1 VSDTTGDEKRDGVY
15 PIKYFHMTLSDS
27 FSLAYRTVRS
37 NKLRTGITVAI
48 IAFGIMALIG
58 IITAI
63 DALNGSLRE
72 SFSTMGANGFTISYK
87 ERFRFNDNE
96 RTEKVDKTKKQKKS
110 NLDKPIQLYEAEL
123 FKKTFDYPA
132 LVSISL
138 SGPGAVE
145 LRYKSKKTNPNIRVN
160 GGDEN
165 YLPVNGFSIAA
176 GRNFNL
182 LDVQTGRNVCLLGS
196 EVATKLFGLGNETK
210 GVDKIIS
217 IGGIPYRV
225 IGVLKSKGSSAL
237 MRADNVVIT
246 TYNNVR
252 RMDNI
257 SPSFTIGVMANDV
270 QSLNGAVNETTSVFR
285 GIRKLTPIE
294 EDNFVI
300 EKSDKLAET
309 FIGLLGSIQGA
320 AGAIGLITLVG
331 AAIGLMNIML
341 VAVNERTREV
351 GLIKALGGKRKN
363 IRQQFLFESTII
375 SLLGALFGIIL
386 GVLVGNLFSMVL
398 KTGFVVPWAWIIG
411 GIIICS
417 GVGLLAGLWPA
428 IKASR
433 LNPITALRY
442 E

>member
-1 VSDTTGDEKRDGVY
+1 
-15 PIKYFHMTLSDS
+15 MTLSDS

>member
-1 VSDTTGDEKRDGVY
+1 MQLVTKK
-15 PIKYFHMTLSDS
+15 IFHMTLGDS

-37 NKLRTGITVAI
+37 NRLRTGITVAI

>member
-1 VSDTTGDEKRDGVY
+1 
-15 PIKYFHMTLSDS
+15 MTLRDS

-63 DALNGSLRE
+63 DAMNGSLRE

-87 ERFRFNDNE
+87 ERFRFGNDNE
-96 RTEKVDKTKKQKKS
+96 TEKVDKSKKQKKS
-110 NLDKPIQLYEAEL
+110 NLDKPIQLWEAEL
-123 FKKTFDYPA
+123 FKSSLHYSA
-132 LVSISL
+132 MVSIAL
-138 SGPGAVE
+138 SGPGATE
-145 LRYKSKKTNPNIRVN
+145 IRYKSKKTNPNVRIG

-165 YLPVNGFSIAA
+165 YLQVNGFSIEA

-182 LDVQTGRNVCLLGS
+182 LDVHTGRNVCLLGS
-196 EVATKLFGLGNETK
+196 DVAIKLFGITNK
-210 GVDKIIS
+210 DKAVDKIIS

-225 IGVLKSKGSSAL
+225 IGVLKSKGSSPL
-237 MRADNVVIT
+237 LRADNVVLT

-252 RMDNI
+252 RMGNS
-257 SPSFTIGVMANDV
+257 SPSFVIGVKADDLQFV
-270 QSLNGAVNETTSVFR
+270 NGAVNESTSVFR
-285 GIRKLTPIE
+285 GIRRLTPG
-294 EDNFVI
+294 EDENFII

-309 FIGLLGSIQGA
+309 FISLLGSIQGA
-320 AGAIGLITLVG
+320 AGAIGLITLIG

-375 SLLGALFGIIL
+375 SLLGAFFGILL
-386 GVLVGNLFSMVL
+386 GVLVGNLFSMFL
-398 KTGFVVPWAWIIG
+398 HTGFVVPWGWVIA
-411 GIIICS
+411 GILICS
-417 GVGLLAGLWPA
+417 TVGLLAGLWPA